1 MGRGSGK
8 WLILAF
14 RMKCIF
20 GGAFLLAL
28 GCCFAFA
35 QPPDHDL
42 SRDFSLAVAPSPQN
56 SLEVVVPNVS
66 RTVDDGGGSGL
77 LNTPL
82 RYQIVYDDALFPVEI
97 MRITELRLRP
107 SLAFGSAFTATISN
121 LQINL
126 STTSVEPDH
135 LNGTFA
141 QNVGTNDTVVF
152 QGPLTLSSQFVGPA
166 NGPKEF
172 DIIIPLMTPF
182 LYDPSRGNLLIDVRN
197 ASGSSAAYVDMGQP
211 PGDGASRAFAT
222 AVNATSATRSDWGAE
237 VFQIVYTP
245 QTEMPPLI
253 VTQPPNRTSYS
264 GQTLTLAVGVLGS
277 PPLNYQWR
285 RDGAP
290 I

>member
-42 SRDFSLAVAPSPQN
+42 SRDFSLASAPSSQN

-66 RTVDDGGGSGL
+66 RTIDDGGGSGL

-82 RYQIVYDDALFPVEI
+82 RYQIVYDDLLFPVEV
-97 MRITELRLRP
+97 MRITELRMRP
-107 SLAFGSAFTATISN
+107 SAAFGRAFTATIAN

-126 STTSVEPDH
+126 STTSIEPDR

-141 QNVGTNDTVVF
+141 QNVGTDDTVVF
-152 QGPLTLSSQFVGPA
+152 QGSLTVSSRFVGPA

-172 DIIIPLMTPF
+172 DIIIPLTTPF
-182 LYDPSRGNLLIDVRN
+182 LYDPSRGNLLIDFRN
-197 ASGSSAAYVDMGQP
+197 VSGSSATHVDIGQ
-211 PGDGASRAFAT
+211 GT
-222 AVNATSATRSDWGAE
+222 
-237 VFQIVYTP
+237 
-245 QTEMPPLI
+245 
-253 VTQPPNRTSYS
+253 
-264 GQTLTLAVGVLGS
+264 
-277 PPLNYQWR
+277 
-285 RDGAP
+285 
-290 I
+290 